1 MAHAKLRFVHS
12 LITTGAGVH
21 MYVCL
26 VSYAPLCIVVLLLS
40 LAQKKKAATTTT
52 VCLVKESRQ
61 IHIVTSINE

>member
-40 LAQKKKAATTTT
+40 LAQKKKQQ
-52 VCLVKESRQ
+52 RQ
-61 IHIVTSINE
+61 QQCAW